1 MAPHADPLTARR
13 AKHETLRPSF
23 PAPCAIGM
31 LTPWWGKR
39 RLVAMVLFPGRSRV
53 AVMSCVLR
61 ASGEHFD
68 VDLFLAAGGLEPE
81 RVWRKGEQRLPKN
94 HAAETSGLT
103 FIVSTADFS
112 ELEAQSC
119 DALAFLSRNKPFV
132 LGLAAFP
139 GVETVTLD
147 FGAEIHAPF
156 WASFDFAPELLAA
169 MGHLG
174 VRLMLSTY
182 PAPDR

>member
-1 MAPHADPLTARR
+1 MP
-13 AKHETLRPSF
+13 
-23 PAPCAIGM
+23 
-31 LTPWWGKR
+31 
-39 RLVAMVLFPGRSRV
+39 
-53 AVMSCVLR
+53 CVLR
-61 ASGEHFD
+61 AAGEHFNA
-68 VDLFLAAGGLEPE
+68 DLFLASGGLEPE
-81 RVWRKGEQRLPKN
+81 RVWRSGESSLPKS
-94 HAAETSGLT
+94 HPTGTSRLT
-103 FIVSTADFS
+103 FVVSTADFS

-119 DALAFLSRNKPFV
+119 DALAFLSRNKALA

>member
-1 MAPHADPLTARR
+1 M
-13 AKHETLRPSF
+13 
-23 PAPCAIGM
+23 
-31 LTPWWGKR
+31 
-39 RLVAMVLFPGRSRV
+39 
-53 AVMSCVLR
+53 
-61 ASGEHFD
+61 
-68 VDLFLAAGGLEPE
+68 
-81 RVWRKGEQRLPKN
+81 
-94 HAAETSGLT
+94 
-103 FIVSTADFS
+103 
-112 ELEAQSC
+112 
-119 DALAFLSRNKPFV
+119 

-174 VRLMLSTY
+174 VHLMLSTY